1 MSSKKD
7 WTDQLPELLEGF
19 SEAEPEGLWDAV
31 RSGMEPQKKR
41 RVVPV
46 WWWYVGGAAAAAAAV
61 IAVLLLRSSSPS
73 APEILAPVPGTP
85 SVIADM
91 DESSTEVVSEDVFV
105 PQTVPARHKTEPVT
119 EESVIEPIEQPVS
132 DDNVQEEIVPEDVAP
147 EETVPA
153 VIIPQDTVSEEE
165 PVPQKDEEDT
175 PPPVIPHIGTEPVT
189 PPVTPPATTPAT
201 TPAKPRH
208 IIKPRV
214 QVMFAFSPSSSRG
227 VSTSV
232 TGVGIPSSPGMA
244 TKATGAGADAFMLS
258 RNKTTTTEATH
269 RQASRVSFGL
279 KVDLDEHWGVETGV
293 VSSSLES
300 QFNTTGG
307 SIASETTRTMDYIG
321 IPLYGCYNVFQWKK
335 LGLSLNAGP
344 MYEFSVGTNTN
355 TESFAGNR
363 RTDQSHDDTTV
374 DDDKWSVNAGA
385 ALQYKLNKHGS
396 LFVQPGV
403 SYYFKDSAPV
413 ETIYTEQPAA
423 FNLFFGYKYQF

>member
-1 MSSKKD
+1 
-7 WTDQLPELLEGF
+7 
-19 SEAEPEGLWDAV
+19 
-31 RSGMEPQKKR
+31 
-41 RVVPV
+41 
-46 WWWYVGGAAAAAAAV
+46 
-61 IAVLLLRSSSPS
+61 
-73 APEILAPVPGTP
+73 
-85 SVIADM
+85 
-91 DESSTEVVSEDVFV
+91 
-105 PQTVPARHKTEPVT
+105 
-119 EESVIEPIEQPVS
+119 
-132 DDNVQEEIVPEDVAP
+132 
-147 EETVPA
+147 
-153 VIIPQDTVSEEE
+153 
-165 PVPQKDEEDT
+165 
-175 PPPVIPHIGTEPVT
+175 
-189 PPVTPPATTPAT
+189 
-201 TPAKPRH
+201 
-208 IIKPRV
+208 
-214 QVMFAFSPSSSRG
+214 
-227 VSTSV
+227 
-232 TGVGIPSSPGMA
+232 MA

-335 LGLSLNAGP
+335 LSLSLNAGP